1 MASVIINVLA
11 MFADHHVLKARQ
23 TLFVIEGIDDV
34 YASSAWQVVIVSYD
48 PEVVQPEAIEQALA
62 QAGYGPDKTTPVLAG
77 SAEQYK
83 DPSWE
88 KLGARVTET
97 NQSDLALSGDFCKY

>member
-1 MASVIINVLA
+1 MASVTINAPA
-11 MFADHHVLKARQ
+11 MFADHHVLKARE
-23 TLFVIEGIDDV
+23 TLLAMEGIEDV
-34 YASSAWQVVIVSYD
+34 YASSAWQAVIVSYD
-48 PEVVQPEAIEQALA
+48 PQTVQPEAIEQSRA

-88 KLGARVTET
+88 ALGSRITDTNET
-97 NQSDLALSGDFCKY
+97 DLALSGDFRKY